1 MSTTVTEQ
9 PHNPRGRPPA
19 RAKLVLEPATDIPLA
34 KRPRA
39 ARLIEQM
46 LGSGSITAA
55 ELASAIVCDVETL
68 ESFRLGRTKMSLDR
82 QLCLAL
88 VAIEHV
94 PVARRAGFALR
105 SQVEAELA
113 VAATLTETH
122 AQPPVTHRW
131 P

>member
-1 MSTTVTEQ
+1 VTDQSRTPGDSTTT
-9 PHNPRGRPPA
+9 P
-19 RAKLVLEPATDIPLA
+19 AKLVLEAVTDLPLA

-39 ARLIEQM
+39 ARLIEQL
-46 LGSGSITAA
+46 LGTGAISSS
-55 ELASAIVCDVETL
+55 ELADAIVCDGATL
-68 ESFRLGRTKMSLDR
+68 EAYRLGRRKMPLER

-88 VAIEHV
+88 VAIERV
-94 PVARRAGFALR
+94 PAARRAGFALR

-122 AQPPVTHRW
+122 DQPPVTHRW

>member
-1 MSTTVTEQ
+1 MQRSANTPST
-9 PHNPRGRPPA
+9 P
-19 RAKLVLEPATDIPLA
+19 VLALADIPLA
-34 KRPRA
+34 RRPRA
-39 ARLIEQM
+39 ARLIEQV
-46 LGSGSITAA
+46 LGTGAITET
-55 ELASAIVCDVETL
+55 ELAAAIVCDAATL
-68 ESFRLGRTKMSLDR
+68 ESFRLGRARMPLDR

-113 VAATLTETH
+113 MAATLTETH
-122 AQPPVTHRW
+122 DQPPVSHRW